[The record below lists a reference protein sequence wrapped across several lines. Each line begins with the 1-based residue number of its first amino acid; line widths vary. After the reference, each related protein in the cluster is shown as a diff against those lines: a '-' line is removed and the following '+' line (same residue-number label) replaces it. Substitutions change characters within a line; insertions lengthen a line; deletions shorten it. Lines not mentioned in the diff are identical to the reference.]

1 MKSFVT
7 VLLSI
12 AASVFFSGCATTY
25 TTTSQQ
31 EVPERWSFSFDSRQW
46 QVGYQA
52 ANPQE
57 AIREYVLSGQ
67 TVQNWSELVT
77 SQYFARDIAPRVLFE
92 QFRRNIS
99 HGCPSLRVAIIEESS
114 DTIIFEWQL
123 DGCQGFPAQHEI
135 RRIATGRT
143 GTLTLSFVEK
153 TRQLTAEKR
162 STWISII
169 KGANVRPDA

>member
-7 VLLSI
+7 VFLSI
-12 AASVFFSGCATTY
+12 VALVFFSGCATTY
-25 TTTSQQ
+25 TTTSQR
-31 EVPERWSFSFDSRQW
+31 EVPERWDFSFDSQQW
-46 QVGYQA
+46 QLGYQA
-52 ANPQE
+52 ANSQE

-67 TVQNWSELVT
+67 TVHNWSELVT
-77 SQYFARDIAPRVLFE
+77 SAYFARDIAPRVLFE

-99 HGCPSLRVAIIEESS
+99 HCPSLRVAVIEESS
-114 DTIIFEWQL
+114 DTIIFEWQA

-135 RRIATGRT
+135 RRIARGRT